1 VTHVTV
7 YAFSIE
13 NFKRSKYEVDALMD
27 MARIKLTQ
35 LSQHGDLLD
44 RYGACIRILGQR
56 ELVKPEVLEAVD
68 RAVKLTAHN
77 NKAVLNIC
85 FPYTSRE
92 EITTA
97 IRSTVEEWS
106 RPVRRPPLEKGRPSP
121 FKEDRIAHTIRSQ
134 HLSDYSKSTS
144 TPPPTYLQPPG
155 LQSPTSSTTSLASSL
170 SNSESYSTISSTT
183 TLHPETTE
191 PPSPKAMTSI
201 HNSTSSTR
209 PTTPPLQS
217 FTSPTDP
224 AASQSTYPSPELITP
239 ATITSHTFTGEH
251 DNPPLDLLIRTSGV
265 ERLSDFMLWQC
276 HETTQIVFL
285 SVLWPGFDLWSFLPV
300 LWEWQWRVQKEEKKL
315 KSRQAEGVGEDESID
330 KKHLRGRSRG
340 TSGTS
345 GPRRVKEVSL

>member
-1 VTHVTV
+1 VTHVTI

-56 ELVKPEVLEAVD
+56 ELIRPEVLEAVD
-68 RAVKLTAHN
+68 RAVRLTAHN
-77 NKAVLNIC
+77 NKAVLNVC

-106 RPVRRPPLEKGRPSP
+106 RPVEQPAPEKGRPSP
-121 FKEDRIAHTIRSQ
+121 FREDRIAHTIRSQ
-134 HLSDYSKSTS
+134 HLSDYNNRGTS

-170 SNSESYSTISSTT
+170 SNSESHSTISSSTT
-183 TLHPETTE
+183 IHPETTE
-191 PPSPKAMTSI
+191 PSSPKATTTSL
-201 HNSTSSTR
+201 HNSASSTR

-217 FTSPTDP
+217 LTSPTSP
-224 AASQSTYPSPELITP
+224 PASQSTYPSPELITP
-239 ATITSHTFTGEH
+239 ATITSHTFTGQH

-276 HETTQIVFL
+276 HETTEIVFL
-285 SVLWPGFDLWSFLPV
+285 SVLWPEFDLWSFLPV
-300 LWEWQWRVQKEEKKL
+300 LWEWQWRVQKEKKKL
-315 KSRQAEGVGEDESID
+315 ESRQAEAVG
-330 KKHLRGRSRG
+330 GRMSR
-340 TSGTS
+340 
-345 GPRRVKEVSL
+345 